1 MSTER
6 RDPGRTDA
14 RKSADRKIFREID
27 AKVAVATDMWRTAMM
42 LPIPLASDSNELIDA
57 EARALNGVFVRSKQ
71 RMPDSFAAYER
82 FLVLDDHLK
91 NSSETLERADAIRE
105 EMDVLKD
112 TQGFELA
119 GLITLGVPR
128 LIMRRMVL
136 RDLQVQFGEP
146 DPETGMFEN
155 PQVLSKIPGVGFRGD
170 QITRAIMG
178 AYSVSIFVT
187 KEAYQSQID
196 KGTPGTNGTHLGSPA
211 DHVNII
217 KDYMDELLL
226 EGAINPKDIRGNL
239 YKTLLHEEFHGF
251 ADAFTSRDV
260 DYFTQLKKA
269 LTNQTVLISD
279 AINQGDF
286 QTVQALTERIRRL
299 LRKVPDSSTE
309 ELLAE
314 MASAM
319 NRDGMPVSTFAAHN
333 PKKGELLDFMD
344 SQEALSGI
352 NVRRTAGNLIDLE
365 LFRER
370 MKIIYAFLEGEE
382 DPKTKERR
390 REEID
395 ALFAVIPPS
404 KIIHIWKT
412 VSRWKWGRENTTR

>member
-1 MSTER
+1 MSSER
-6 RDPGRTDA
+6 RSPGRPDA

-42 LPIPLASDSNELIDA
+42 LPIPLASDPYEVIDA
-57 EARALNGVFVRSKQ
+57 ETRALNGVFVRSKQ

-91 NSSETLERADAIRE
+91 NSSENLERATAIRE
-105 EMDVLKD
+105 EMDVLKE
-112 TQGFELA
+112 TQGFDLA
-119 GLITLGVPR
+119 GLISLGVLSLIKRR
-128 LIMRRMVL
+128 LIL

-146 DPETGMFEN
+146 DPETGLFED

-187 KEAYQSQID
+187 KDAYQAQMD
-196 KGTPGTNGTHLGSPA
+196 KDNPSTNGAHLGSPA

-217 KDYMDELLL
+217 KDYDDTKVQESRIGP
-226 EGAINPKDIRGNL
+226 EDIGENL

-251 ADAFTSRDV
+251 ADAFTTRDV

-269 LTNQTVLISD
+269 LTNQTILISE

-286 QTVQALTERIRRL
+286 QLIQHLTERIKRL

-319 NRDGMPVSTFAAHN
+319 NRDGMPVSTFASHN
-333 PKKGELLDFMD
+333 PKKGELLDYME
-344 SQEALSGI
+344 SHEALTDVD
-352 NVRRTAGNLIDLE
+352 VRRSAGNLIDLE

-370 MKIIYAFLEGEE
+370 MKIIYAFLEGED
-382 DPKTKERR
+382 DPKMRERR

-404 KIIHIWKT
+404 KVTHIWKT
-412 VSRWKWGRENTTR
+412 VARWEWERENAKH